1 MVLTKRILIIDDE
14 ADIQAVAQLALQT
27 VAGWQVSLAS
37 SGSEGVNKAAIE
49 QPDAILLD
57 VMMPEMDGF
66 ATLQALQADPSTQ
79 AIPVILMTAK
89 SALPKTAEDS
99 GHAGVIRKPFK
110 AMQLASQ
117 ISSAL
122 CWSEAS

>member
-1 MVLTKRILIIDDE
+1 MLTKRILIIDDE

-37 SGSEGVNKAAIE
+37 SGSEGVDKAAIE

-66 ATLQALQADPSTQ
+66 ATLQALQSQPTTQ

-89 SALPKTAEDS
+89 TALPQAVES
-99 GHAGVIRKPFK
+99 PSYAGMIPKPFK
-110 AMQLASQ
+110 AMQLAQQ
-117 ISSAL
+117 ISLAL
-122 CWSEAS
+122 CWS

>member
-1 MVLTKRILIIDDE
+1 MVLSKRILIIDDE

-66 ATLQALQADPSTQ
+66 ATLEALQADPSTQ

-89 SALPKTAEDS
+89 SALPKTEDS

-122 CWSEAS
+122 CWSEAI